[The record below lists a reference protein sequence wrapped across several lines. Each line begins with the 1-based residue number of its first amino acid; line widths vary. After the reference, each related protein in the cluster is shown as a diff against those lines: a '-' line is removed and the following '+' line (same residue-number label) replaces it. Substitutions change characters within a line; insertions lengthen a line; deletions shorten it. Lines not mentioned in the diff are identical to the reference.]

1 MSKKPS
7 NKIALITGASG
18 DIGYACVKKFLDN
31 GYKVIAHSYKNKS
44 RLSQLAKRKSL
55 HLIHINGD
63 ATSQEEVKDM
73 IKGVKSKIKHID
85 VVVHAAGDLIDRKK
99 AKDMD
104 WNFMQKVIDVNV
116 KSAFLFTKYT
126 LSFMK
131 KDSSIVFIS
140 SLTARGGKGDR
151 SSAYGLAKGA
161 ILAWSKSLANELGPK
176 GIRVNCV
183 TPGYIV
189 GNFHKRY
196 TKKSVELEHKHK
208 NPLGRLGKPEDVA
221 EAVFFYA
228 QVSDGYISGT
238 TLDVC
243 GADYMSY

>member
-1 MSKKPS
+1 M
-7 NKIALITGASG
+7 
-18 DIGYACVKKFLDN
+18 
-31 GYKVIAHSYKNKS
+31 
-44 RLSQLAKRKSL
+44 
-55 HLIHINGD
+55 HINGD
-63 ATSQEEVKDM
+63 ATNQEEVKNM
-73 IKGVKSKIKHID
+73 IDSIKSRVKNID
-85 VVVHAAGDLIDRKK
+85 VIVHTVGDLMARKK
-99 AKDMD
+99 IEDTD
-104 WNFMQKVIDVNV
+104 WEFMQKVIDVNV

-126 LSFMK
+126 LPLMK
-131 KDSSIVFIS
+131 KNSSIIFIS

-161 ILAWSKSLANELGPK
+161 ILSWSKSLANELGPQ

-196 TKKSVELEHKHK
+196 TKKAVELEHKDK

-221 EAVFFYA
+221 AAVLFYA
-228 QVSDGYISGT
+228 QVSSGYISGT